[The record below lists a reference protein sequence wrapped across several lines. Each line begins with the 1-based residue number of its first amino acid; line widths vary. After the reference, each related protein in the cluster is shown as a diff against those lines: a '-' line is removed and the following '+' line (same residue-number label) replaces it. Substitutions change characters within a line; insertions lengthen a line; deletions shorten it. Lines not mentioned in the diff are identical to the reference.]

1 MSWIGFRACGVTRAK
16 KRVTAVACPCLT
28 GLGFRQFKLHHD
40 SSDNYGPLWITLI
53 NIFIYFLIVLHFFFY
68 KIIVLHFVFYFVFSF
83 SFFHAAAFVVLS
95 IRSFYFT
102 ILS

>member
-53 NIFIYFLIVLHFFFY
+53 NIFIYFLIVLHFFFI
-68 KIIVLHFVFYFVFSF
+68 KL
-83 SFFHAAAFVVLS
+83 
-95 IRSFYFT
+95 
-102 ILS
+102 